1 MSIIP
6 GEQFIRTLTHYLDSN
21 QGRLLSSSSS
31 PTSSFYGEDG
41 MKGIMSGIMNSS
53 NNLLRR
59 TSMPAQKQGALG
71 GLVPYM
77 SLLSAATTASAST
90 GWAAT
95 TSYMPKRPCLTLDIH
110 HLYFLLVQFEHSGLD
125 IGDPALLGPLPD
137 GGTVETETSATM
149 GEAPSIMSVNSIA
162 STLSTLSLSTHWN
175 FWRQQP
181 QQDKPIHMDIE
192 HIYNYFANITALRL
206 HMSVVVDPHT
216 GMTRSGQRTIAGY
229 ETPLPQDGSVV
240 LSLLPFKRLTS
251 LELAN
256 VHPRMISD
264 WTDLSKSLVRLVV
277 KGANVEDCTSVLGLE
292 DTWDRLRYLSL
303 QDNNITTLDT
313 HAMSQ
318 IRPVSHLNLSN
329 NLLIDV
335 PTALSTLFNLQSL
348 QLAHNMISSVTG
360 INTIL
365 GNILELDLSGN
376 RIVQLAGLDR
386 LWALER
392 LDLRDNQ
399 IEDCAEVGRL
409 TGLPNIADIWISG
422 NPFTLLQPDHRV
434 QIFKAFAD
442 VQLDIRLDG
451 STPSFLERRRINP
464 DKADTAAPPAA
475 VIAGQSNSTD
485 TATWPA
491 AHAGEDEK
499 PEGTAPD
506 GPIAMVKPKNK
517 KNKRLIRLGQSDDHT
532 NDSTNRPDQRMSRI
546 AELEQTVQNETLAR
560 RSSRRPRSSMRRSR
574 SPGQQSTK
582 SSKSSKQNR
591 SLSPFTDRT
600 DDVFRRKIEAIR
612 QEAERQSL
620 YIYIYT
626 YIHNLFKMSKASYD
640 IALWLFNLMIDI
652 FFREVRPRGSHKIPQ
667 QGPVIFVVAPHANQ
681 FVDPIILMR
690 ECKRRVSFL
699 IAEKSMHQKG
709 VGTFARMV
717 NAIPVIRPQDSAIPG
732 KGVIHLDREYSLLIN
747 GTDTEF
753 LSQLKP
759 RDSIVLP
766 GGAGVAEVARI
777 VSDTQLELCKEFKAL
792 KAIDLLTNSANGTKY
807 KCMPHIEQGSVY
819 EQVYEQLYR
828 NECITVFPEGG
839 SHDRAEILPLKAG
852 VTLMALG
859 AMAKYPGLDVKIVP
873 CGLNYF
879 HAHRFRSRAVIEFGT
894 PLTISTEMV
903 DMYKCGGNDKRDACG
918 KLLDTI
924 YGALKSVTVNAG
936 SYETLMLIQA
946 GRRLYKPA
954 HRKLRISQ
962 VVDLNRRFLI
972 GYNLFKDDPKVI
984 DLQQKVLAYNQL
996 LKYHGIKDHQVSK
1009 TSVRGRRRTAGLI
1022 LKRICIIT
1030 LLALWAFPGGLL
1042 NLPVAIL
1049 AKVISQR
1056 KAADALKGSTV
1067 KIAGR
1072 DVLATWKLL
1081 VGLVVLPTLYAFYS
1095 FIMLV
1100 VVLQTNLD
1108 PVWKWLLPIATWILL
1123 PFVSYASLRFGEI
1136 GHDMVKSLKPSI
1148 MALLDSDA
1156 AKTLCINRETLSR
1169 DITDLINEYGP
1180 RVFPDF
1186 DADYIRRISQPAPSP
1201 SMSRSSSSVGLP
1213 WTNTQSKLPKIASGF
1228 LQQAARMDWL
1238 DDKNIFNWGRTE
1250 ESDAD
1255 DFYFLDLGEA
1265 SSDQMASS
1273 SKQGS
1278 RNRSRASSFVN
1289 GLLSMEGFKIE
1300 SMTSLPPLTKSAHHP
1315 IFRIDDIEENT
1326 SELIASLDVAKN
1338 QTDKEKSI

>member
-1 MSIIP
+1 
-6 GEQFIRTLTHYLDSN
+6 
-21 QGRLLSSSSS
+21 
-31 PTSSFYGEDG
+31 
-41 MKGIMSGIMNSS
+41 
-53 NNLLRR
+53 
-59 TSMPAQKQGALG
+59 
-71 GLVPYM
+71 
-77 SLLSAATTASAST
+77 
-90 GWAAT
+90 
-95 TSYMPKRPCLTLDIH
+95 
-110 HLYFLLVQFEHSGLD
+110 
-125 IGDPALLGPLPD
+125 
-137 GGTVETETSATM
+137 
-149 GEAPSIMSVNSIA
+149 
-162 STLSTLSLSTHWN
+162 
-175 FWRQQP
+175 
-181 QQDKPIHMDIE
+181 
-192 HIYNYFANITALRL
+192 
-206 HMSVVVDPHT
+206 
-216 GMTRSGQRTIAGY
+216 
-229 ETPLPQDGSVV
+229 
-240 LSLLPFKRLTS
+240 
-251 LELAN
+251 
-256 VHPRMISD
+256 
-264 WTDLSKSLVRLVV
+264 
-277 KGANVEDCTSVLGLE
+277 
-292 DTWDRLRYLSL
+292 
-303 QDNNITTLDT
+303 
-313 HAMSQ
+313 
-318 IRPVSHLNLSN
+318 
-329 NLLIDV
+329 
-335 PTALSTLFNLQSL
+335 
-348 QLAHNMISSVTG
+348 
-360 INTIL
+360 
-365 GNILELDLSGN
+365 
-376 RIVQLAGLDR
+376 
-386 LWALER
+386 
-392 LDLRDNQ
+392 
-399 IEDCAEVGRL
+399 
-409 TGLPNIADIWISG
+409 
-422 NPFTLLQPDHRV
+422 
-434 QIFKAFAD
+434 
-442 VQLDIRLDG
+442 
-451 STPSFLERRRINP
+451 
-464 DKADTAAPPAA
+464 
-475 VIAGQSNSTD
+475 
-485 TATWPA
+485 
-491 AHAGEDEK
+491 
-499 PEGTAPD
+499 
-506 GPIAMVKPKNK
+506 
-517 KNKRLIRLGQSDDHT
+517 
-532 NDSTNRPDQRMSRI
+532 
-546 AELEQTVQNETLAR
+546 
-560 RSSRRPRSSMRRSR
+560 
-574 SPGQQSTK
+574 
-582 SSKSSKQNR
+582 
-591 SLSPFTDRT
+591 
-600 DDVFRRKIEAIR
+600 
-612 QEAERQSL
+612 
-620 YIYIYT
+620 
-626 YIHNLFKMSKASYD
+626 MSKASYD
-640 IALWLFNLMIDI
+640 LALWLFNLMIDI

-717 NAIPVIRPQDSAIPG
+717 NAIPVIRPQDSAVPG
-732 KGVIHLDREYSLLIN
+732 KGLVQLLDRGLPLMIT
-747 GTDTEF
+747 GTNTEF

-766 GGAGVAEVARI
+766 GGAGVAEVAR
-777 VSDTQLELCKEFKAL
+777 VMSDTQLELSKEFKEL
-792 KAIDLLTNSANGTKY
+792 KALELLNSSANGTSY

-828 NECITVFPEGG
+828 NGCITVFPEGG

-894 PLTISTEMV
+894 PLTISAEMV
-903 DMYKCGGNDKRDACG
+903 DMYKRGGSDKREACG

-1009 TSVRGRRRTAGLI
+1009 TSVGGRKRTAGLI

-1042 NLPVAIL
+1042 NLPVAVL

-1056 KAADALKGSTV
+1056 KAAAALKGSTV

-1081 VGLVVLPTLYAFYS
+1081 VGLVVLPALYAFYS

-1100 VVLQTNLD
+1100 VVLQTDLD
-1108 PVWKWLLPIATWILL
+1108 PVWKTLLPIATWILL

-1148 MALLDSDA
+1148 MALLDPDA

-1180 RVFPDF
+1180 RIFPDF
-1186 DADYIRRISQPAPSP
+1186 DAEYIRRISQPIPSP
-1201 SMSRSSSSVGLP
+1201 SISRSSSSVGLP

-1255 DFYFLDLGEA
+1255 DFYFLDRFTSFRSNGARSRRGSTSEET
-1265 SSDQMASS
+1265 SFDQIGSS
-1273 SKQGS
+1273 SKQSS
-1278 RNRSRASSFVN
+1278 RNRSRAGSFVN

-1300 SMTSLPPLTKSAHHP
+1300 SMTSLPPPSKTSQRP
-1315 IFRIDDIEENT
+1315 IFRIDDIEEN
-1326 SELIASLDVAKN
+1326 SSEVVDSLDIAPSPSDKELIETKKTV
-1338 QTDKEKSI
+1338 